1 MKRLRKRMTALLL
14 SFLLSFSCV
23 VCSYENV
30 KATGLE
36 VPVTLQILESILL
49 SFGIS
54 VVTGDMINNAVNDSW
69 WDGTGALQ
77 PAQDMYDQLEEEYTK
92 ERFKVINGSGG
103 SDPDPTPT
111 PAITGTPEPVPTPVE
126 EIPTF
131 QELTEEA
138 SSKGFLELTAG
149 AFGVLASA
157 ISKWWDKIMG
167 RVPEDDLSGV
177 PSSCLEA
184 LSSSGCPYYS
194 VYFNGSYYFLNTLG
208 PDSFRVNNSGIDTY
222 YYNYRVSYK
231 CYSDSFELYDKTIA
245 TNHNNPT
252 NRNYSVDCSNE
263 EYSCNLPVFASKS
276 AGDSWVSEMKK
287 SYLPSKEEIWVHP
300 DLQDTYQNNG
310 KLEYPQQAPQPLTI
324 PSIQQL
330 QDLAKKLNPEINP
343 EYSPEIAPNY
353 IKELIEQ
360 LQRQPSVDPDP
371 GTDPNPNPDPDP
383 DVTPDPDEPGFDDGD
398 PVKDYKTD
406 LRQIFPFCIPFDL
419 INLLDA
425 LDAEPVAPKFEI
437 PVDIEV
443 NNPFTKTKILDYH
456 NVIVIDLSVYEDAVK
471 VVRIFEILFFILG
484 LLLITRQQ
492 MIKG

>member
-1 MKRLRKRMTALLL
+1 MKRLKKRMTALLL
-14 SFLLSFSCV
+14 SFLLSFSCIA
-23 VCSYENV
+23 CSYENV

-36 VPVTLQILESILL
+36 VPVALQILESILL
-49 SFGIS
+49 SFGIP

-77 PAQDMYDQLEEEYTK
+77 PVQDMYDQLEEEYTK

-111 PAITGTPEPVPTPVE
+111 PAITGEPEPAPTPVE

-131 QELTEEA
+131 QEITEEV
-138 SSKGFLELTAG
+138 SSKGFIELTAG
-149 AFGVLASA
+149 ALGVMASA
-157 ISKWWDKIMG
+157 VSNLWDRIMG
-167 RVPEDDLSGV
+167 RVDVDEGV
-177 PSSCLEA
+177 PEQCVNLITG
-184 LSSSGCPYYS
+184 SGYP
-194 VYFNGSYYFLNTLG
+194 
-208 PDSFRVNNSGIDTY
+208 
-222 YYNYRVSYK
+222 YYNYYRSGTTYLFYMFGPGAFIDDSQDRVRYTSSVSYK
-231 CYSDSFELYDKTIA
+231 KGKYDSSFSLSSAPVSVVDGSCGTGRSGSYVHIA
-245 TNHNNPT
+245 
-252 NRNYSVDCSNE
+252 S
-263 EYSCNLPVFASKS
+263 NLPIFSS
-276 AGDSWVSEMKK
+276 AEEGFQWRDSIVS
-287 SYLPSKEEIWVHP
+287 LPSKEEIWVHP

-360 LQRQPSVDPDP
+360 LQREPSVDPDP
-371 GTDPNPNPDPDP
+371 GTDPNPNPDPNPDPDP
-383 DVTPDPDEPGFDDGD
+383 DVTPDPDEPGVDDGD

-419 INLLDA
+419 VNLLDA

-437 PVDIEV
+437 PIDIEV
-443 NNPFTKTKILDYH
+443 NNPFTKSKILDYH